1 MVSLKA
7 APDRNG
13 LTQDSWIDAPSRWCL
28 LESTLSF
35 CCTFDWDEP
44 MSSDRRNL
52 NQRVV
57 EGSRCLG
64 LAVIALLAIAVLPAT
79 TGWGEVRAE
88 PDDETDGDASYEVAE
103 RVELPV
109 ESIRL
114 ASDRLSLQESLEIS
128 ASVVLP
134 DSCHSFERLEG
145 AVDEENLTVRLVAV
159 GDRQG
164 NACSQALAVE
174 ETVLLMYPLP
184 SEGIW
189 TVEARYFDEPVRAE
203 LTVTP

>member
-1 MVSLKA
+1 
-7 APDRNG
+7 
-13 LTQDSWIDAPSRWCL
+13 
-28 LESTLSF
+28 
-35 CCTFDWDEP
+35 
-44 MSSDRRNL
+44 MSSNNQTFL
-52 NQRVV
+52 HQRVA
-57 EGSRCLG
+57 GRKQHLG
-64 LAVIALLAIAVLPAT
+64 IAIIPLLAISVWHI
-79 TGWGEVRAE
+79 TGWGGIRAE
-88 PDDETDGDASYEVAE
+88 PGNNAAGGETGYELAE

-114 ASDRLSLQESLEIS
+114 ASNRLSLQESLEIS

-145 AVDEENLTVRLVAV
+145 AVDEENFTVRLVAV

-164 NACSQALAVE
+164 DACFQAIAVE
-174 ETVLLMYPLP
+174 ETSLLMYPLP

-189 TVEARYFDEPVRAE
+189 TVEAHYFDEPIRAE

>member
-1 MVSLKA
+1 
-7 APDRNG
+7 
-13 LTQDSWIDAPSRWCL
+13 
-28 LESTLSF
+28 
-35 CCTFDWDEP
+35 

-52 NQRVV
+52 NQRIV
-57 EGSRCLG
+57 EGSRRLG
-64 LAVIALLAIAVLPAT
+64 IAVVALLALSAAST
-79 TGWGEVRAE
+79 TGWGEIRAE
-88 PDDETDGDASYEVAE
+88 PDDEADGETSYELAE

-145 AVDEENLTVRLVAV
+145 KVDEESFTVRLVAV

-164 NACSQALAVE
+164 DACSQAIAVE
-174 ETVLLMYPLP
+174 ETALLMYPLP
-184 SEGIW
+184 IEGIW

-203 LTVTP
+203 LTVIP